1 MSECIWIEGRA
12 YIAGGFRRVR
22 LGRRGCRPLQLSNS
36 YLILPG
42 FVDIHVHFRDW
53 GLAYKETLMGGA
65 RSALAGGV
73 VAVGD
78 MPNTKPHIRTAEL
91 YRRRMEEGSRLPII
105 YRLHMGVPEDV
116 GELHAAKPRSV
127 KIYPEDVERYEWGH
141 VEAVGRACA
150 ELGCLLVLHC
160 EDPAYFRDG
169 DRPPEAEL
177 ACVERAG
184 AIARRTGARIHLTH
198 VTLPQTAELSRGW
211 ATVDVTPHHLL
222 LDRENCRHRGLCHVN
237 PRLRMPELRRGLL
250 AALAAGMVDVYATD
264 HAPHTLEE
272 KNSGNPPPG
281 ICSLDVA
288 LSLLLSLWRA
298 GVVDLGDVVRLYSFK
313 PSSLLGVDVGIER
326 GLFTVVKLEEFVV
339 RGEEFAG
346 SCRHTPFEGFRAFGR
361 VVATAVG
368 GRVYFRNG
376 EVYDVSREGS

>member
-116 GELHAAKPRSV
+116 GELHAAKPRS
-127 KIYPEDVERYEWGH
+127 
-141 VEAVGRACA
+141 
-150 ELGCLLVLHC
+150 
-160 EDPAYFRDG
+160 
-169 DRPPEAEL
+169 
-177 ACVERAG
+177 
-184 AIARRTGARIHLTH
+184 
-198 VTLPQTAELSRGW
+198 
-211 ATVDVTPHHLL
+211 
-222 LDRENCRHRGLCHVN
+222 
-237 PRLRMPELRRGLL
+237 
-250 AALAAGMVDVYATD
+250 
-264 HAPHTLEE
+264 
-272 KNSGNPPPG
+272 
-281 ICSLDVA
+281 
-288 LSLLLSLWRA
+288 
-298 GVVDLGDVVRLYSFK
+298 
-313 PSSLLGVDVGIER
+313 
-326 GLFTVVKLEEFVV
+326 
-339 RGEEFAG
+339 
-346 SCRHTPFEGFRAFGR
+346 
-361 VVATAVG
+361 
-368 GRVYFRNG
+368 
-376 EVYDVSREGS
+376 